1 MIGDYKVSRSTRQ
14 CSLQNRPLNE
24 GEWYYS
30 AVVDG
35 DENVQRIDISDSA
48 WEGPPEGCIGY
59 WKCRIPEKGQQKLVA
74 APKAVL
80 VNLLHQMEDSA
91 HHEGEHNK
99 LRYLLALNLLR
110 RRMVRLADS
119 SASDAEPKMLA
130 IIVDSEGTLI
140 EIPECQISRDES
152 ELLSEA
158 LSELLYCEQS
168 QIEALQEPAAEKA
181 AAAKPRESI
190 VAPEDVTEQADSEGD
205 KMEASESGESLSD
218 TTPKEQLDEQ
228 LDEQVEEQPD
238 EAELAD
244 TQQEPLE

>member
-14 CSLQNRPLNE
+14 CSLQNRPLKE

-35 DENVQRIDISDSA
+35 EENVQRIDISEAA
-48 WEGPPEGCIGY
+48 WQGPPEGCIGY

-80 VNLLHQMEDSA
+80 VNLLHQMEDAA
-91 HHEGEHNK
+91 HHEGEQNK

-110 RRMVRLADS
+110 RRMVRLAESHGSDS
-119 SASDAEPKMLA
+119 EPKMLA
-130 IIVDSEGTLI
+130 IVVDSEGTLI

-158 LSELLYCEQS
+158 LSELLYCEES
-168 QIEALQEPAAEKA
+168 QLEALQEQVESEAAAEQVNEA
-181 AAAKPRESI
+181 TS
-190 VAPEDVTEQADSEGD
+190 DSAEV
-205 KMEASESGESLSD
+205 ENESD
-218 TTPKEQLDEQ
+218 TG
-228 LDEQVEEQPD
+228 EED
-238 EAELAD
+238 DSGDAEAEEVEAELLSDSETD
-244 TQQEPLE
+244 TQPSDVELADKQQESTE